1 MSFDL
6 VITNAGRTAL
16 VNAANTGTLP
26 VTIAQ
31 IGVSATFTVPVPT
44 LTALPAEI
52 KRLSSI
58 AGDVVA
64 NDTIHVTLRD
74 ESGDAYSLRTVALYL
89 ADGTLFAVAGQASPL
104 ITKTTSSIA
113 LAAFDITFADVAAAS
128 LTFGSTD
135 FMLPAATTD
144 IQGVVELAT
153 VAEAQAGTDT
163 ARALTPQSAKAAVV
177 NWLSGV
183 DLSVGRL
190 EARTPNVGTTGG
202 LRVRANQS
210 SGTALVQITNQD
222 AATQWGF
229 WRHTAAGEADW
240 HGSGG
245 LRSGGALAWTAGNDG
260 AGSGLDADTLD
271 GQQGSWYADIAAR
284 LGFAPLPAA
293 NYTAADVLAKLL
305 GLDGS
310 GSGLDADMLDGRH
323 ANAFALLAD
332 FGFPAVG
339 VFKLPGGFCIQWGSA
354 AHADNSGIKGVA
366 WNAPMNPFMALASN
380 SASGP
385 PSAFHG
391 TGNFSTSGMTVYSA
405 RSTSVASL
413 AGTAF
418 NWIAI
423 GLLI

>member
-6 VITNAGRTAL
+6 VITNAGRAAL

-31 IGVSATFTVPVPT
+31 IGVSATFTAPVPT

-74 ESGDAYSLRTVALYL
+74 ESGDAYTLRSVALYL
-89 ADGTLFAVAGQASPL
+89 GDGTLFAVAGQASPL
-104 ITKTTSSIA
+104 ITKTASSIA

-128 LTFGSTD
+128 ITFGNTD
-135 FMLPAATTD
+135 FMLPPATTE
-144 IQGVVELAT
+144 IRGVVELAT
-153 VAEAQAGTDT
+153 LAEAQAGTDT
-163 ARALTPQSAKAAVV
+163 QRALTPQGGKAAVV
-177 NWLSGV
+177 GWLSGTN
-183 DLSVGRL
+183 LSVGSL
-190 EARTPNVGTTGG
+190 EARTPNAGTSGG
-202 LRVRANQS
+202 VRVRANQT
-210 SGTALVQITNQD
+210 SGLALLQVTNHD
-222 AATQWGF
+222 AASQWGF
-229 WRHTAAGEADW
+229 WRHTSAGEADW
-240 HGSGG
+240 YGAGG

-260 AGSGLDADTLD
+260 AGSGMDADTLD
-271 GQQGSWYADIAAR
+271 GQQGSWYADIPSR

-293 NYTAADVLAKLL
+293 SYTAADVLAKLL

-310 GSGLDADMLDGRH
+310 GSGLDADMLDGKH
-323 ANAFALLAD
+323 ASVFALLAD

-339 VFKLPGGFCIQWGSA
+339 VFRLPGNFCFQWGTA
-354 AHADNSGIKGVA
+354 AHTDNTGVKSVA

-380 SASGP
+380 AASGP

-391 TGNFSTSGMTVYSA
+391 TGNFTTAGMTVYSA